1 MRALIIA
8 AALALAGCS
17 VLGSDSSSPPPAY
30 VPPSAPSPQAQLKGV
45 ANAAK
50 VEKLTGVLEISDL
63 RPSDV
68 GPGRWMICLRGWR
81 DSKPTYF
88 SVFFNDETYKD
99 VRLSIIRE
107 QCELQS
113 YRPTGPLP
121 SLEDPKAAE
130 SPTKR

>member
-17 VLGSDSSSPPPAY
+17 VLGSSDNSSPPPTY
-30 VPPSAPSPQAQLKGV
+30 VPPSPPSLQVQLKGV
-45 ANAAK
+45 ASAAK
-50 VEKLTGVLEISDL
+50 AEKLTGELEISDL
-63 RPSDV
+63 RPSDI

-81 DSKPTYF
+81 DSKPAYF
-88 SVFFNDETYKD
+88 SLFFNETYND
-99 VRLSIIRE
+99 VRLSIIHE
-107 QCELQS
+107 QCEIQS

-130 SPTKR
+130 SSTKP